1 VASSHSYRILVVD
14 DFVDNLILL
23 QTILEAEGYEV
34 ETADGGSIAL
44 EKVQALPPD
53 LILLDVMMP
62 DIDGYEVT
70 RQIRQN
76 PRLSFIPILLVT
88 AHATVDAIQG
98 LDIGANDFIRKPFD
112 FDELLARIRAFLRI
126 KYRLQTPE
134 TEP

>member
-1 VASSHSYRILVVD
+1 VVD

-34 ETADGGSIAL
+34 ETADGGAIAL
-44 EKVQALPPD
+44 EKIQVIPPD

-76 PRLSFIPILLVT
+76 PNISFIPILLVT
-88 AHATVDAIQG
+88 AHATVDAIHG

-112 FDELLARIRAFLRI
+112 FDELLARIRAFLRVTYDF
-126 KYRLQTPE
+126 KDD
-134 TEP
+134 

>member
-1 VASSHSYRILVVD
+1 VVSSHNYRILVVD
-14 DFVDNLILL
+14 DFADNLILL

-34 ETADGGSIAL
+34 ETASGGMVAL
-44 EKVQALPPD
+44 EKISAVPPD

-62 DIDGYEVT
+62 DMDGYEVT

-88 AHATVDAIQG
+88 AHAAVDAIQG

-112 FDELLARIRAFLRI
+112 FDELLARIRAFLRV
-126 KYRLQTPE
+126 KHNLTSSEAEQ
-134 TEP
+134 

>member
-1 VASSHSYRILVVD
+1 VTSSHNYRILVVD
-14 DFVDNLILL
+14 DFDDNLILL

-34 ETADGGSIAL
+34 ETANGGNLAL
-44 EKVQALPPD
+44 EKVRAFPPD

-76 PRLSFIPILLVT
+76 PTLSFIPILLVT
-88 AHATVDAIQG
+88 AHAAVDAIQG
-98 LDIGANDFIRKPFD
+98 LDTGANDFIRKPFD

-126 KYRLQTPE
+126 KQNLAPADAE
-134 TEP
+134 